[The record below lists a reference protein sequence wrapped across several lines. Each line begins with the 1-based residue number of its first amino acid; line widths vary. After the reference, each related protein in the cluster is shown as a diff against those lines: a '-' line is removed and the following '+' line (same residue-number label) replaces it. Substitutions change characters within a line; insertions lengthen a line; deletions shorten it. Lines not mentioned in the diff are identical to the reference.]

1 MLLQKYDQIFHDQIN
16 AGMIEE
22 VNTEGLVGKV
32 TYLPHKE
39 VIRNGSTTTKVRIV
53 VDASATLKTEKSKRY
68 SVCWTMFKPRVI
80 QTAAAVPN
88 ISHCNNSRNGKG
100 IFTNKCTKEKI
111 GT

>member
-39 VIRNGSTTTKVRIV
+39 VIRNGSTTTKVN
-53 VDASATLKTEKSKRY
+53 ASATLKTEKSKRY

-100 IFTNKCTKEKI
+100 IFTNKCMKEKI